1 MRLLQCQV
9 VINIP
14 HQRLNE
20 LLEQAQLRQRQ
31 SCKWSIWN
39 PRRRPCMKKIHQTEL
54 PISKSTS
61 LTN

>member
-20 LLEQAQLRQRQ
+20 LLEQVQLRQRQ

-39 PRRRPCMKKIHQTEL
+39 PCRRPCMKKITKLNYQFQ
-54 PISKSTS
+54 SRQV
-61 LTN
+61 